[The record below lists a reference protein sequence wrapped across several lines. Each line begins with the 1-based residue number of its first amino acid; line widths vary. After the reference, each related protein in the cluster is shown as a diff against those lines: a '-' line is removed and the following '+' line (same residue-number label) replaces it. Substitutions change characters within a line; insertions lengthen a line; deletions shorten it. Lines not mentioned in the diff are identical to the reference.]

1 MRCSGGD
8 ARYLVLISELGAN
21 RGAALA
27 GAWAMT
33 DLQEQA
39 NPATAS
45 GEQQPGAQPGAFDP
59 ANQFDDASLQDPR
72 SYRAFVESLIGR
84 IESRLTAKLDDNVQ
98 AEIANLM
105 RLLAT
110 MPRTTVAAS
119 RVYFELAFDIL
130 AAEQPNLLL
139 ARSIRMELAAIND
152 RTSHGITRYISYICG
167 NTSLNAALSGFISAL
182 SWHFYYFG

>member
-1 MRCSGGD
+1 M
-8 ARYLVLISELGAN
+8 A
-21 RGAALA
+21 
-27 GAWAMT
+27 
-33 DLQEQA
+33 DLQGQA

-59 ANQFDDASLQDPR
+59 ADQFDDASLQDPR
-72 SYRAFVESLIGR
+72 TYRVFVESLIGR
-84 IESRLTAKLDDNVQ
+84 IERRLTAKLDDNVQ

-139 ARSIRMELAAIND
+139 AKSIRLELAAIND

-167 NTSLNAALSGFISAL
+167 NTPLSAALSGLISAIIL
-182 SWHFYYFG
+182 AYYYFG